1 MDGVRYTGSQH
12 PRHLLSSNTTL
23 TAVPLKSSGCC
34 LHLKPA
40 EEEVQLPLAAAT
52 AVHAHGAACVSH
64 HTETSKKEGIPFR
77 AWVRSTQEW
86 SAGLQQAW
94 QIPGSLTHG
103 RTDTLYVGH
112 RHR

>member
-12 PRHLLSSNTTL
+12 PRHFLSSNTTL
-23 TAVPLKSSGCC
+23 AAVPLKSSRCC

-52 AVHAHGAACVSH
+52 AVHAPGAACVSH

-103 RTDTLYVGH
+103 RTDTLYVGY